1 MSQKQ
6 GKSTQR
12 LGIVADDLTGA
23 MDSSGYFARMG
34 LSTEVVLEADH
45 SSDADVIVVTTSSRA
60 EQPDVARES
69 VRQAVRRMAGRT
81 VYKKIDSTLRGNI
94 GVELL
99 AAMEEAG
106 CEKAIV
112 APAFPAVGR
121 TTRNGVLLVD
131 GVPVAETQFAN
142 DPVSPV
148 SESHI
153 PTLLEETTGR
163 RIRCLGIERI
173 ETGIETLYDEI
184 NGTTDDVVVCDIEE
198 QSHLQSIVRA
208 AALAKGRWLLCG
220 SGGMARELHHLLGG
234 KVESEQPPS
243 AGLSNGPALA
253 VIGSRNQVVVSQ
265 IEKGESQ
272 LQVPVLSLQ
281 VEHLQQ
287 GNGSSGEVSR
297 VVREANR
304 LLAQG
309 KSLVLTSALSQYVP
323 DLKWTIPPALAE
335 AVENIVS
342 SHKLGGLF
350 LSGGDI
356 AVAVCR
362 RLSVSAIRVRGEVEP
377 GIPAGEAIGGQSDGT
392 RVVTKAGGFGTA
404 DALVKSIMYLEKGYL
419 T

>member
-1 MSQKQ
+1 MSRTQ
-6 GKSTQR
+6 GTPTQR

-34 LSTEVVLEADH
+34 LSTEVVLEADY

-60 EQPDVARES
+60 EQPNVAHES
-69 VRQAVRRMAGRT
+69 VRHAVRRMVGRT

-99 AAMEEAG
+99 VAMEEAG

-153 PTLLEETTGR
+153 PTLLEEATGR
-163 RIRCLGIERI
+163 RIGCLDIERI

-184 NGTTDDVVVCDIEE
+184 NGTTDDVVVCDIKE

-220 SGGMARELHHLLGG
+220 SGGMARELHHLLSG
-234 KVESEQPPS
+234 KVESEQQP
-243 AGLSNGPALA
+243 AGLSNGPSLA

-265 IEKGESQ
+265 MEKAESQ

-287 GNGSSGEVSR
+287 ENGSSKELER
-297 VVREANR
+297 VVREATR

-309 KSLVLTSALSQYVP
+309 KSVVLTSALSQYVP

-335 AVENIVS
+335 VVENIVS

-377 GIPAGEAIGGQSDGT
+377 GIPAGEAIGGQSDGI

>member
-1 MSQKQ
+1 
-6 GKSTQR
+6 
-12 LGIVADDLTGA
+12 
-23 MDSSGYFARMG
+23 
-34 LSTEVVLEADH
+34 
-45 SSDADVIVVTTSSRA
+45 
-60 EQPDVARES
+60 
-69 VRQAVRRMAGRT
+69 MAGRT

-99 AAMEEAG
+99 AAMEAAG

-153 PTLLEETTGR
+153 PTLLEEATGH
-163 RIRCLGIERI
+163 RIGCLDVERI
-173 ETGIETLYDEI
+173 QTGIETLYDEI
-184 NGTTDDVVVCDIEE
+184 NGMAEDVLVCDIGE

-220 SGGMARELHHLLGG
+220 SGGMARELHHLLDGE
-234 KVESEQPPS
+234 VESEQQPA

-265 IEKGESQ
+265 MEKGESQ
-272 LQVPVLSLQ
+272 LQIPVLSLQ

-287 GNGSSGEVSR
+287 GNGSSGEVAR
-297 VVREANR
+297 VVREANH

-309 KSLVLTSALSQYVP
+309 KSLILTSALSQYMP
-323 DLKWTIPPALAE
+323 DLKWAIPPALAE

-342 SHKLGGLF
+342 SHKVGGLF

-404 DALVKSIMYLEKGYL
+404 DALVKSITYLEKGYL